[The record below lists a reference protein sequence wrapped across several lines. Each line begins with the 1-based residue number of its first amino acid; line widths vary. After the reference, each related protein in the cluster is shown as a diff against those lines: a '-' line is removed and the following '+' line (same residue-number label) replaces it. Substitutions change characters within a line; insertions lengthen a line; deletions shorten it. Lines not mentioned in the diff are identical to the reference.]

1 MDNLEDILEMD
12 NINWN
17 QIKQLLG
24 DIILKQKQI
33 DRYQANIATDIN
45 QVPRPRGRP
54 IVHHST
60 TAEEMREK
68 YNQYHKNYYHA
79 SKLSDVIVC
88 EICHKDTTVQK
99 KKRHQESLWC
109 AKHRLF
115 HNDI

>member
-1 MDNLEDILEMD
+1 MDNLETELDTQRQML
-12 NINWN
+12 NH
-17 QIKQLLG
+17 IKQLLG
-24 DIILKQKQI
+24 DMILKQKQI
-33 DRYQANIATDIN
+33 DRMSTDIN

-60 TAEEMREK
+60 QEKREK

-79 SKLSDVIVC
+79 SKLSDVVVC
-88 EICHKDTTVQK
+88 EICHKNTTVQK
-99 KKRHQESLWC
+99 LKRHQGSLWC

>member
-1 MDNLEDILEMD
+1 MDNLETELEIQHQML
-12 NINWN
+12 NK
-17 QIKQLLG
+17 IKQLLG
-24 DIILKQKQI
+24 DMILKQKQI
-33 DRYQANIATDIN
+33 DRMSTDIN

-99 KKRHQESLWC
+99 NKTTSRKSLVC
-109 AKHRLF
+109 KT
-115 HNDI
+115 

>member
-24 DIILKQKQI
+24 DMILKQKQI
-33 DRYQANIATDIN
+33 DRMSTDIN

-54 IVHHST
+54 IVYHNT
-60 TAEEMREK
+60 TPEEMKLRH
-68 YNQYHKNYYHA
+68 NQYHKNYYHA

-99 KKRHQESLWC
+99 KKRHQGSLWC